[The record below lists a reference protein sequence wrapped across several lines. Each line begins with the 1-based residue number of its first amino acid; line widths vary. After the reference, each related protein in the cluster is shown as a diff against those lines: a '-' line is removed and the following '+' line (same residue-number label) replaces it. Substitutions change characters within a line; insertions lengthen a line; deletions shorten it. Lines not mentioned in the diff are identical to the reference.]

1 MMRKILLIPIFFL
14 LVSGSLTGCSSSDI
28 KADDLSINDN
38 VFVGDALR
46 KNAEHVDPV
55 SNEAR
60 LIANKLIESAN
71 SGKNAVGLAAPQI
84 GIGKSVFVY
93 RVPERKDGA
102 VIFPDE
108 WEVAVNASYQP
119 ASDEIVMMPEGCFSV
134 PHFYSRKV
142 PRYKKIH
149 FSYFTLD
156 GTKIEGT
163 AEGSKAQIIQHETD
177 HLNGVLYI
185 DKLDDTGSLGKLSEL
200 KKSTSK

>member
-1 MMRKILLIPIFFL
+1 MNLKLLSILIVLFSGLLI
-14 LVSGSLTGCSSSDI
+14 GCALSEDKEVGFSI
-28 KADDLSINDN
+28 KNN

-108 WEVAVNASYQP
+108 WEVAVNASYEP
-119 ASDEIVMMPEGCFSV
+119 ASDEIAMMPEGCFSV

-156 GTKIEGT
+156 GTKVESVEEGY
-163 AEGSKAQIIQHETD
+163 KAQIIQHETD

>member
-1 MMRKILLIPIFFL
+1 MILPPLMILF
-14 LVSGSLTGCSSSDI
+14 
-28 KADDLSINDN
+28 
-38 VFVGDALR
+38 FVGDVLR
-46 KNAEHVDPV
+46 SRAENVDPI
-55 SNEAR
+55 SDET
-60 LIANKLIESAN
+60 KLIVEKLIKAAN
-71 SGKNAVGLAAPQI
+71 SGKNAVGLAAPKI

-108 WEVAVNASYQP
+108 WEVAVNATYQP
-119 ASDEIVMMPEGCFSV
+119 ASDEIVMMSEGCFSV
-134 PHFYSRKV
+134 PHFYSRSV

-149 FSYFTLD
+149 YSYFTLG
-156 GTKIEGT
+156 GTKVEGT

-177 HLNGVLYI
+177 HLNGFLYI